1 MKRQLR
7 YGTNVVYN
15 GEIYRITSAASS
27 EGVKICSLKTNDNI
41 TVKKSK
47 LVPTP
52 HDKYELIKYKKNY
65 YIVRNIT
72 SGTNGIPV
80 YDLDFANKFYDKNS
94 KIDSIQSND
103 PGIQNI
109 PSYLQEKLLSFLKFV
124 DRYNLTINYLNKK
137 QMGSYQFLDC
147 SELENTMNDLIIR
160 CKLNSNQL
168 SKIEHTLKKTQNPV
182 FQIHLLTVRPF
193 EFITQELQL
202 ISFDKAEKIAAE
214 FNLQVDFKTKCEKW
228 TYCLFNEEKT
238 FYIRKFKYIEKFK
251 KFCESRN
258 ETEGKYLSY
267 IENNVIIDKII
278 EGKEYKTTQKL
289 LDMEREMTDTI
300 MDLFYDIKYEIPTE
314 EIQNEINKFE
324 EKRRFQ
330 TKNPAYTLEQEQKN
344 SVIKSIQNKLSI
356 ITGYPGTGKTEIV
369 RCITTALHNL
379 FAKNNTNTME
389 EGKSNANDKVNTRDN
404 NSTSDSDSDSDNPF
418 SEYEYNPNRCR
429 ENEEP
434 ECETKSETDDEE
446 FNKYVDPK
454 TIALLAPTG
463 LAFLNLQRSIEG
475 SNYNDKISGTCHKVL
490 YNIFQNIKFHKDI
503 TTCNCKDKENCKYRN
518 LKIKLAVI
526 DETSMLDSFIFY
538 EILQLCRYFNAR
550 LIIIGDVNQL
560 PSIGPG
566 TVLKNL
572 INSNCF
578 DVTKLTNIKR
588 QNAGSLVNT
597 IKKMHTDIITTTKFK
612 DDSMSIQPIKEF
624 ILNSKI
630 NRELLVD
637 LIQTNQITKDNARF
651 ITYFNSDKYLF
662 NTVEIN
668 NLLQDIYNP
677 NGSIIPSNSKFENKL
692 IFKISDKIIRTEN
705 DYSSEKMRANGE
717 EARILDFDGR
727 LIMIQ
732 YSGAEDKPETVGI
745 NELYENFKL
754 NYCTTIHSAQGSQ
767 YDNVVFFVQPGQSYI
782 IDKTSVYT
790 AISRAKNKC
799 IVISAKDDFI
809 KCQENNKN
817 IDNKVSLFMRE
828 SNSYEM

>member
-7 YGTNVVYN
+7 YGTNIVYN
-15 GEIYRITSAASS
+15 GEIYRITSAANS
-27 EGVKICSLKTNDNI
+27 EGVKITSLKTNQTI

-47 LVPTP
+47 LVATP
-52 HDKYELIKYKKNY
+52 HDRYELIKYRKNY
-65 YIVRNIT
+65 YIIKNIT
-72 SGTNGIPV
+72 CNINGTPV
-80 YDLDFANKFYDKNS
+80 YELDFANKFHDKNS
-94 KIDSIQSND
+94 KIDSVQSND
-103 PGIQNI
+103 PGIQPI
-109 PSYLQEKLLSFLKFV
+109 QSYLQEKFMSFLKFV
-124 DRYNLTINYLNKK
+124 DRYNSTINYLNKK
-137 QMGSYQFLDC
+137 NLGAYQFVDC
-147 SELENTMNDLIIR
+147 SELENIMNDLIIR
-160 CKLNSNQL
+160 CKLTVNQL
-168 SKIEHTLKKTQNPV
+168 SKIEHTLKKTGNIA
-182 FQIHLLTVRPF
+182 FQIHWLTLRPF

-202 ISFDKAEKIAAE
+202 ISFDKAEKIATE

-258 ETEGKYLSY
+258 ESEGKYLSH

-300 MDLFYDIKYEIPTE
+300 MDMFYDVNYEISTE

-330 TKNPAYTLEQEQKN
+330 MKNPDYTLEEEQKN

-369 RCITTALHNL
+369 RCITSALHNL
-379 FAKNNTNTME
+379 FAKNNN
-389 EGKSNANDKVNTRDN
+389 GVVLNSSDDN
-404 NSTSDSDSDSDNPF
+404 NPSDSDSDNPF
-418 SEYEYNPNRCR
+418 SSYEYNANRCH
-429 ENEEP
+429 ESSD
-434 ECETKSETDDEE
+434 CESEIHDEE
-446 FNKYVDPK
+446 SNKYVDPK

-463 LAFLNLQRSIEG
+463 LAFLNLQRSIESG
-475 SNYNDKISGTCHKVL
+475 NYNEKISGTCHKVL
-490 YNIFQNIKFHKDI
+490 YNTFQNIKFHKDI
-503 TTCNCKDKENCKYRN
+503 ATCNCKDKVNCKYRN

-526 DETSMLDSFIFY
+526 DETSMLDTFIFY

-597 IKKMHTDIITTTKFK
+597 IKKMHTDIITQTQFK
-612 DDSMSIQPIKEF
+612 DDSMTIQPIKEF

-630 NRELLVD
+630 NRELLVE
-637 LIQTNQITKDNARF
+637 LIQKNQLTKDNTRF

-668 NLLQDIYNP
+668 NQLQDIYNP
-677 NGSIIPSNSKFENKL
+677 DGSIIPSNSKFENRM

-717 EARILDFDGR
+717 EAKIIDFDGR
-727 LIMIQ
+727 LITIQ
-732 YSGAEDKPETVGI
+732 YGGANDNPETIGI

-790 AISRAKNKC
+790 AISRAKNRC

-828 SNSYEM
+828 SNNYEL

>member
-1 MKRQLR
+1 MIIILKAQHMKRQLR

-15 GEIYRITSAASS
+15 GEIYRINSAANSD
-27 EGVKICSLKTNDNI
+27 GVKIISLKTNETV

-47 LVPTP
+47 LVVTP
-52 HDKYELIKYKKNY
+52 HDRYELIKYKKGFY
-65 YIVRNIT
+65 MIKNIT
-72 SGTNGIPV
+72 CSNNIPIYEV
-80 YDLDFANKFYDKNS
+80 DYPNKFYDKNIQ
-94 KIDSIQSND
+94 KIDSIKSND
-103 PGIQNI
+103 QGIQNI
-109 PSYLQEKLLSFLKFV
+109 PSYLQEKFLSFLKFV
-124 DRYNLTINYLNKK
+124 DRYNLTISYLNKK
-137 QMGSYQFLDC
+137 TIGAYQFLDC
-147 SELENTMNDLIIR
+147 SELENIMNDLIIR
-160 CKLNSNQL
+160 CKLTINQL
-168 SKIEHTLKKTQNPV
+168 SKIENTLKKTKNPA
-182 FQIHLLTVRPF
+182 FQIHLITLRPF

-202 ISFDKAEKIAAE
+202 ITFDKAEKIADE

-238 FYIRKFKYIEKFK
+238 FYIRKFKYVDKFK

-258 ETEGKYLSY
+258 EKEGLYLNY
-267 IENNVIIDKII
+267 IENNIIIDKII
-278 EGKEYKTTQKL
+278 EGREYKTTNKL
-289 LDMEREMTDTI
+289 LEMEREMTDTV

-314 EIQNEINKFE
+314 EIQQEIIKFE
-324 EKRRFQ
+324 EKRRLQ
-330 TKNPAYTLEQEQKN
+330 LNNPSYTLEEEQKN

-369 RCITTALHNL
+369 RCITSASYNL
-379 FAKNNTNTME
+379 FHK
-389 EGKSNANDKVNTRDN
+389 
-404 NSTSDSDSDSDNPF
+404 NSTISKNISRDSESDDNPF
-418 SEYEYNPNRCR
+418 SDYEFDAKKNNKDKHDHDRD
-429 ENEEP
+429 NE
-434 ECETKSETDDEE
+434 DNNEE
-446 FNKYVDPK
+446 FNKYIDPK
-454 TIALLAPTG
+454 TISLLAPTG
-463 LAFLNLQRSIEG
+463 LAFLNLQKSIES

-518 LKIKLAVI
+518 LKIKLVII
-526 DETSMLDSFIFY
+526 DETSMLDSFVFY
-538 EILQLCRYFNAR
+538 EILELCKYFNAR

-560 PSIGPG
+560 PSIAAG

-597 IKKMHTDIITTTKFK
+597 IKKMHTDIITHSKFK
-612 DDSMSIQPIKEF
+612 DESMSILNIKEF

-637 LIQTNQITKDNARF
+637 LIRTNRLNKDNVRF
-651 ITYFNSDKYLF
+651 ITYFNTDKYLF

-677 NGSIIPSNSKFENKL
+677 NGSIIPSNNKFENKM

-717 EARILDFDGR
+717 EAFIHDFDGR
-727 LIMIQ
+727 LITIQ
-732 YSGAEDKPETVGI
+732 YSGANDKPETIGI

-767 YDNVVFFVQPGQSYI
+767 YDNVVFFIQPGCSYI

-799 IVISAKDDFI
+799 IVITIKDEFI
-809 KCQENNKN
+809 ECQKNNKSV
-817 IDNKVSLFMRE
+817 DNKVSLFMRE
-828 SNSYEM
+828 SNNYEL

>member
-15 GEIYRITSAASS
+15 GEIYRIISAANAD
-27 EGVKICSLKTNDNI
+27 GVKIISLKTNESM

-47 LVPTP
+47 LIATP
-52 HDKYELIKYKKNY
+52 HDRYELIKYKKGY
-65 YIVRNIT
+65 YMIKNIT
-72 SGTNGIPV
+72 CGNDCIPI
-80 YDLDFANKFYDKNS
+80 YELDYANKFYDKTIQ
-94 KIDSIQSND
+94 KIESIKSND

-109 PSYLQEKLLSFLKFV
+109 QSYLQEKLLSFLKFV
-124 DRYNLTINYLNKK
+124 DRYNLTISYLNKK
-137 QMGSYQFLDC
+137 NLGAYQFLDC
-147 SELENTMNDLIIR
+147 SDIENIMDDLIVR
-160 CKLNSNQL
+160 CKLSSNQL
-168 SKIEHTLKKTQNPV
+168 SKIEHTLKKTRNPA
-182 FQIHLLTVRPF
+182 FQIHLITQKPF
-193 EFITQELQL
+193 DFITQELQL
-202 ISFDKAEKIAAE
+202 ITFDKAEKISAE
-214 FNLQVDFKTKCEKW
+214 FNLQVDFKIKCEKW

-238 FYIRKFKYIEKFK
+238 FYIRKFKYVDKFK
-251 KFCESRN
+251 KFCESKN
-258 ETEGKYLSY
+258 ETESKYLHY

-278 EGKEYKTTQKL
+278 EGKEYKTTNRL
-289 LDMEREMTDTI
+289 LEMEREMTDTV
-300 MDLFYDIKYEIPTE
+300 MDLFYDIKYDIQTE
-314 EIQNEINKFE
+314 EIQQEINKFE
-324 EKRRFQ
+324 DKQRFK
-330 TKNPAYTLEQEQKN
+330 THNPSYTLEEEQKN

-369 RCITTALHNL
+369 RCITSASYNL
-379 FAKNNTNTME
+379 FHKNSSVSKTN
-389 EGKSNANDKVNTRDN
+389 SSSR
-404 NSTSDSDSDSDNPF
+404 SSRSDDQTDDNPF
-418 SEYEYNPNRCR
+418 SDYEFDANNKH
-429 ENEEP
+429 
-434 ECETKSETDDEE
+434 CEDDCQCDDDHKDDHKDEDHDEHDEE
-446 FNKYVDPK
+446 LNKYVDPK

-463 LAFLNLQRSIEG
+463 LAFLNLQKSIES

-490 YNIFQNIKFHKDI
+490 YNIFQNIKIHRNI
-503 TTCNCKDKENCKYRN
+503 ETCSCKDKVNCKYRN
-518 LKIKLAVI
+518 LKIKLAII

-550 LIIIGDVNQL
+550 LIVIGDVNQL
-560 PSIGPG
+560 PSIAAG

-597 IKKMHTDIITTTKFK
+597 IKKMHTDIITHTKFK
-612 DDSMSIQPIKEF
+612 DESMSILNIKEF

-630 NRELLVD
+630 NRELLVE
-637 LIQTNQITKDNARF
+637 LIQSNGINKDNTRF
-651 ITYFNSDKYLF
+651 ITYFNTDKYLF

-677 NGSIIPSNSKFENKL
+677 NGSIIPSNNKFENKM
-692 IFKISDKIIRTEN
+692 IFKILDKIIRTEN

-717 EARILDFDGR
+717 EALILDFDGR
-727 LIMIQ
+727 VISIQ
-732 YSGAEDKPETVGI
+732 YSGVNDKPETIGI

-767 YDNVVFFVQPGQSYI
+767 YDNVVFFVQPGCSYI

-799 IVISAKDDFI
+799 IVISIKDEFI
-809 KCQENNKN
+809 ECQKNNKSV
-817 IDNKVSLFMRE
+817 DNKVSLFMRE
-828 SNSYEM
+828 SNSYEL

>member
-15 GEIYRITSAASS
+15 GEIYRINSAANS

-41 TVKKSK
+41 TVKKNK
-47 LVPTP
+47 LVATP
-52 HDKYELIKYKKNY
+52 HDRFELIKHRKNY
-65 YIVRNIT
+65 YIIKNIT
-72 SGTNGIPV
+72 CGGNDVPV
-80 YDLDFANKFYDKNS
+80 YDLDFANKFYDKNN

-103 PGIQNI
+103 PGIQSI
-109 PSYLQEKLLSFLKFV
+109 PSYLQEKILSFLKFV
-124 DRYNLTINYLNKK
+124 DRYNSTINFLNKK
-137 QMGSYQFLDC
+137 FIGAYQFLDC
-147 SELENTMNDLIIR
+147 SELENIMNDLIIR
-160 CKLNSNQL
+160 CKLTVNQL
-168 SKIEHTLKKTQNPV
+168 SKIEHSLKKTKNPA
-182 FQIHLLTVRPF
+182 FQIHLLTTKPF

-202 ISFDKAEKIAAE
+202 VSFDKAEKIANE

-258 ETEGKYLSY
+258 ETDVKYLNY
-267 IENNVIIDKII
+267 LENNVIIDKII
-278 EGKEYKTTQKL
+278 EGKEYKTTNKL
-289 LDMEREMTDTI
+289 IEMEREMTDTM
-300 MDLFYDIKYEIPTE
+300 MDLFYDIKYDIPTE

-324 EKRRFQ
+324 EKQRFQ
-330 TKNPAYTLEQEQKN
+330 TQNPTYTLEEEQKN

-369 RCITTALHNL
+369 RCITEASRNL
-379 FAKNNTNTME
+379 FTKNTSIETIRKTATNT
-389 EGKSNANDKVNTRDN
+389 
-404 NSTSDSDSDSDNPF
+404 TSENPF
-418 SEYEYNPNRCR
+418 SDYEFNADNHC
-429 ENEEP
+429 ENE
-434 ECETKSETDDEE
+434 TDNNDDDDDEE
-446 FNKYVDPK
+446 TNKYVDPK

-463 LAFLNLQRSIEG
+463 LAFLNLQRSLMT

-490 YNIFQNIKFHKDI
+490 YNIFQNIKNHKDI
-503 TTCNCKDKENCKYRN
+503 ATCNCKDKNKCKYRN
-518 LKIKLAVI
+518 LKIKLAII
-526 DETSMLDSFIFY
+526 DETSMLDTFIFY
-538 EILQLCRYFNAR
+538 EILELCRYFNAR

-597 IKKMHTDIITTTKFK
+597 IKKMHTDIITNTKFK
-612 DDSMSIQPIKEF
+612 DDSMSIQSIKEF
-624 ILNSKI
+624 ILNGKI
-630 NRELLVD
+630 NKQLLVD
-637 LIQTNQITKDNARF
+637 LIQINHLNKDNSRF

-677 NGSIIPSNSKFENKL
+677 NGSIIPSNSKFENRM
-692 IFKISDKIIRTEN
+692 IFKITDKIIRTEN

-727 LIMIQ
+727 LITIQ
-732 YSGAEDKPETVGI
+732 YSGANDNPETIGI

-799 IVISAKDDFI
+799 IVISTKDDFI
-809 KCQENNKN
+809 KCQENNKS
-817 IDNKVSLFMRE
+817 IDNKVSLFMCE
-828 SNSYEM
+828 SNNYEL

>member
-15 GEIYRITSAASS
+15 GEIYRITSAANS
-27 EGVKICSLKTNDNI
+27 EGVKICSLKTNDSI
-41 TVKKSK
+41 TVKKNK
-47 LVPTP
+47 LVATP
-52 HDKYELIKYKKNY
+52 HDRYELIKHRKNY
-65 YIVRNIT
+65 YIIKNIT
-72 SGTNGIPV
+72 CGNNDVPV
-80 YDLDFANKFYDKNS
+80 YDLDFANKFYDKNN
-94 KIDSIQSND
+94 KIDRIQSND
-103 PGIQNI
+103 PGIQSI

-124 DRYNLTINYLNKK
+124 DRYNSTINYLNKK
-137 QMGSYQFLDC
+137 YLGAYQFLDC
-147 SELENTMNDLIIR
+147 SELENIMNDLLIR
-160 CKLNSNQL
+160 CKLTINQL
-168 SKIEHTLKKTQNPV
+168 SKIENTLKKTKNPA
-182 FQIHLLTVRPF
+182 FQIHLLTLRPF

-202 ISFDKAEKIAAE
+202 VSFDKAEKIANE

-238 FYIRKFKYIEKFK
+238 FYIRKFKYIDKFK

-258 ETEGKYLSY
+258 ESDGKYLNY

-300 MDLFYDIKYEIPTE
+300 MDLFYDIKYDIPTE
-314 EIQNEINKFE
+314 DIQNEINKFE
-324 EKRRFQ
+324 EKQRFL
-330 TKNPAYTLEQEQKN
+330 TKKLSYTLEEEQKN

-369 RCITTALHNL
+369 RCITEASRNL
-379 FAKNNTNTME
+379 FTKNTTAETISKTTTN
-389 EGKSNANDKVNTRDN
+389 SN
-404 NSTSDSDSDSDNPF
+404 SDNPF
-418 SEYEYNPNRCR
+418 SEYEFNPDNRDDHDYNDN
-429 ENEEP
+429 NDQY
-434 ECETKSETDDEE
+434 DDDHKDNDEDE
-446 FNKYVDPK
+446 KPYKYIDPK

-463 LAFLNLQRSIEG
+463 LAFLNLQRSLET
-475 SNYNDKISGTCHKVL
+475 SDYNDKISGTCHKVL
-490 YNIFQNIKFHKDI
+490 YNIFQNIKIHKDI
-503 TTCNCKDKENCKYRN
+503 ATCNCKDKDKCKYRN
-518 LKIKLAVI
+518 LKIKLAII
-526 DETSMLDSFIFY
+526 DETSMLDTFIFY

-560 PSIGPG
+560 PSIGAG

-597 IKKMHTDIITTTKFK
+597 IKKMHTDIITNTKFK
-612 DDSMSIQPIKEF
+612 DDSMSLQSIKEF
-624 ILNSKI
+624 ILNGKI
-630 NRELLVD
+630 NKELLVD
-637 LIQTNQITKDNARF
+637 LIQTNQLNKDNSRF

-677 NGSIIPSNSKFENKL
+677 DGSIIPSNSKFENRI

-717 EARILDFDGR
+717 EACILDFDGR
-727 LIMIQ
+727 LITIR
-732 YSGAEDKPETVGI
+732 YCGANDSPETIGI

-790 AISRAKNKC
+790 AISRAKKRC

-809 KCQENNKN
+809 KCQENNKS
-817 IDNKVSLFMRE
+817 IDNKISLFMCE
-828 SNSYEM
+828 SNNYDL

>member
-15 GEIYRITSAASS
+15 GDIYRIITAANS
-27 EGVKICSLKTNDNI
+27 EGVKIVSLKTNETI
-41 TVKKSK
+41 TIKKSK
-47 LVPTP
+47 LVATP
-52 HDKYELIKYKKNY
+52 HDRYELIKYKKGY
-65 YIVRNIT
+65 YMIKNIT
-72 SGTNGIPV
+72 CGNNNIPV
-80 YDLDFANKFYDKNS
+80 YELDYANKFYDKNIQ
-94 KIDSIQSND
+94 KIECVNSHD

-124 DRYNLTINYLNKK
+124 DRYNLTISYLNKK
-137 QMGSYQFLDC
+137 TIGAYQFLDC
-147 SELENTMNDLIIR
+147 SDLENIMDDLIVR

-168 SKIEHTLKKTQNPV
+168 SKIEHTLKKTRNPA
-182 FQIHLLTVRPF
+182 FQIHLLTQKPF
-193 EFITQELQL
+193 DFITQELQL
-202 ISFDKAEKIAAE
+202 ITFDKAEKIAAE
-214 FNLQVDFKTKCEKW
+214 FNLQVDFKVKCEKW

-238 FYIRKFKYIEKFK
+238 FYIRKFKYVDKFK

-258 ETEGKYLSY
+258 ETESKYLNY
-267 IENNVIIDKII
+267 IESNIIIDKII
-278 EGKEYKTTQKL
+278 EGKEYKTTNKL
-289 LDMEREMTDTI
+289 LEMEREMTDTV

-314 EIQNEINKFE
+314 EIQREINKFE

-330 TKNPAYTLEQEQKN
+330 LNNPSYTLEEEQKN

-369 RCITTALHNL
+369 RCITAASHNL
-379 FAKNNTNTME
+379 FHKNISICKNN
-389 EGKSNANDKVNTRDN
+389 S
-404 NSTSDSDSDSDNPF
+404 SSDDQTHDNPF
-418 SEYEYNPNRCR
+418 SDYEYHHDNNCL
-429 ENEEP
+429 EDEYD
-434 ECETKSETDDEE
+434 ECYERKDGDNDKDKDDEDL
-446 FNKYVDPK
+446 NKYVDPK

-463 LAFLNLQRSIEG
+463 LAFLNLQKSIEYN
-475 SNYNDKISGTCHKVL
+475 NYNDKISGTCHKVL
-490 YNIFQNIKFHKDI
+490 YNIFQNIKIHRNI
-503 TTCNCKDKENCKYRN
+503 ETCTCKEKENCKYRN
-518 LKIKLAVI
+518 LKIKLVII

-560 PSIGPG
+560 PSIAAG

-597 IKKMHTDIITTTKFK
+597 IKKMHTDIITHSKFK
-612 DDSMSIQPIKEF
+612 DESMSILNIKEF

-630 NRELLVD
+630 NRELLVQ
-637 LIQTNQITKDNARF
+637 LIQSNGINKDNARF
-651 ITYFNSDKYLF
+651 ITYFNTDKYLF

-677 NGSIIPSNSKFENKL
+677 NGSIIPSNNKFENKM

-717 EARILDFDGR
+717 EALIHDFDGR
-727 LIMIQ
+727 LITIQ
-732 YSGAEDKPETVGI
+732 YSGVNDNPETIGI

-767 YDNVVFFVQPGQSYI
+767 YDNVIFFIQPGCSYI

-799 IVISAKDDFI
+799 IVISIKDEFI
-809 KCQENNKN
+809 ECQKNNKSV
-817 IDNKVSLFMRE
+817 DNKVSLFMRE
-828 SNSYEM
+828 SNSYEF

>member
-15 GEIYRITSAASS
+15 GEIYRIISAANS
-27 EGVKICSLKTNDNI
+27 EGVKIVSLKTSETV
-41 TVKKSK
+41 TVKKSM
-47 LVPTP
+47 LTATP
-52 HDKYELIKYKKNY
+52 HDRYELIKYKKGY
-65 YIVRNIT
+65 YIIKNIT
-72 SGTNGIPV
+72 CGSNNIPV
-80 YDLDFANKFYDKNS
+80 YELDYANKFYDKNS
-94 KIDSIQSND
+94 QKIECVNSHD
-103 PGIQNI
+103 PGVQNI

-124 DRYNLTINYLNKK
+124 DRYNLTISYLNKK
-137 QMGSYQFLDC
+137 TIGVYQFLDC
-147 SELENTMNDLIIR
+147 SDIENIMNDLIVR
-160 CKLNSNQL
+160 CKLTANQL
-168 SKIEHTLKKTQNPV
+168 SKIEYTLKKTRNPS
-182 FQIHLLTVRPF
+182 FQIHLLTQNPF
-193 EFITQELQL
+193 GFITQELQL
-202 ISFDKAEKIAAE
+202 ITFDKAEKIASE
-214 FNLQVDFKTKCEKW
+214 FNLQVDFKIKCEKW

-238 FYIRKFKYIEKFK
+238 FYIRKFKYVDKFK

-258 ETEGKYLSY
+258 ETENKYLNY

-278 EGKEYKTTQKL
+278 EGKDYKTTNKL
-289 LDMEREMTDTI
+289 LEMEREMTDTV

-314 EIQNEINKFE
+314 EIQQEINKFE

-330 TKNPAYTLEQEQKN
+330 LNNPSYTLEEEQKN

-369 RCITTALHNL
+369 RCITAASHNL
-379 FAKNNTNTME
+379 FHKNSSVSKT
-389 EGKSNANDKVNTRDN
+389 K
-404 NSTSDSDSDSDNPF
+404 TSSDDDQTQDNPF
-418 SEYEYNPNRCR
+418 SDYEFDSNNKNCND
-429 ENEEP
+429 NEKD
-434 ECETKSETDDEE
+434 ECDDNDEE
-446 FNKYVDPK
+446 LNKYVDPK

-463 LAFLNLQRSIEG
+463 LAFLNLQKSIE
-475 SNYNDKISGTCHKVL
+475 SNNYNDKISGTCHKVL
-490 YNIFQNIKFHKDI
+490 YNIFQNIKIHRNI
-503 TTCNCKDKENCKYRN
+503 ETCTCKEKENCKYRN
-518 LKIKLAVI
+518 LKIKLVVI

-560 PSIGPG
+560 PSIAAG

-597 IKKMHTDIITTTKFK
+597 IKKMHTDIITHSKFK
-612 DDSMSIQPIKEF
+612 DDSMSILNIKEF

-630 NRELLVD
+630 NRELLVQ
-637 LIQTNQITKDNARF
+637 LIQSNNINKDNARF
-651 ITYFNSDKYLF
+651 ITYFNTDKYLF
-662 NTVEIN
+662 NTCEIN

-677 NGSIIPSNSKFENKL
+677 NGSIIPSNNKFENKM

-717 EARILDFDGR
+717 EALIHDFDGR
-727 LIMIQ
+727 LITIQ
-732 YSGAEDKPETVGI
+732 YSGANDKPETIGI

-767 YDNVVFFVQPGQSYI
+767 YDNVIFFIQPGCSYI

-799 IVISAKDDFI
+799 IVISIKDEFI
-809 KCQENNKN
+809 ECQKNNKSV
-817 IDNKVSLFMRE
+817 DNKVSLFMRE
-828 SNSYEM
+828 SNSYEF

>member
-15 GEIYRITSAASS
+15 GEIYRINSAANS
-27 EGVKICSLKTNDNI
+27 EGVKICSLKTNEHI
-41 TVKKSK
+41 TVKKNK
-47 LVPTP
+47 LVATP
-52 HDKYELIKYKKNY
+52 HDRFELIKHRKNY
-65 YIVRNIT
+65 YIIKNIT
-72 SGTNGIPV
+72 CGSNDVPV
-80 YDLDFANKFYDKNS
+80 YDLDFANKFYDKNN

-103 PGIQNI
+103 PGIQSI
-109 PSYLQEKLLSFLKFV
+109 PSYLQEKILSFLKFV
-124 DRYNLTINYLNKK
+124 DRYNSTINFLNKK
-137 QMGSYQFLDC
+137 FIGAYQFLDY
-147 SELENTMNDLIIR
+147 SELENIMNDLIIR
-160 CKLNSNQL
+160 CKLTVNQL
-168 SKIEHTLKKTQNPV
+168 SKIEHSLKKTKNPA
-182 FQIHLLTVRPF
+182 FQIHLLTTKPF

-202 ISFDKAEKIAAE
+202 VSFDKAEKIAND

-258 ETEGKYLSY
+258 ETDVKYLNY
-267 IENNVIIDKII
+267 LENNVIIDKII
-278 EGKEYKTTQKL
+278 ECKEYKTTNKL
-289 LDMEREMTDTI
+289 IEMEKEMTDTM
-300 MDLFYDIKYEIPTE
+300 MDLFYDIKYDIPTE

-324 EKRRFQ
+324 EKQRFQ
-330 TKNPAYTLEQEQKN
+330 TQNPTYTLEEEQKN

-369 RCITTALHNL
+369 RCITEASRNL
-379 FAKNNTNTME
+379 FTKNTSIETIRKTASNT
-389 EGKSNANDKVNTRDN
+389 
-404 NSTSDSDSDSDNPF
+404 TSENPF
-418 SEYEYNPNRCR
+418 SDYDFNANERYHDNHDHDNNDKYHNE
-429 ENEEP
+429 ENENEKG
-434 ECETKSETDDEE
+434 EEDEE

-463 LAFLNLQRSIEG
+463 LAFLNLQRSLMT

-490 YNIFQNIKFHKDI
+490 YNIFQNIKNHKDI
-503 TTCNCKDKENCKYRN
+503 ATCNCKDKNNCKYRN
-518 LKIKLAVI
+518 LKIKLAII
-526 DETSMLDSFIFY
+526 DETSMLDTFIFY
-538 EILQLCRYFNAR
+538 EILELCRYFNAR

-597 IKKMHTDIITTTKFK
+597 IKKMHTDIITNTKFK
-612 DDSMSIQPIKEF
+612 DDSMSIQSIKEF
-624 ILNSKI
+624 ILNGKI
-630 NRELLVD
+630 NKQLLVD
-637 LIQTNQITKDNARF
+637 LIQINHLNKDNSRF

-677 NGSIIPSNSKFENKL
+677 NGSIIPSNSKFENRM
-692 IFKISDKIIRTEN
+692 IFKITDKIIRTEN

-727 LIMIQ
+727 LITIQ
-732 YSGAEDKPETVGI
+732 YSGANDNPETIGI

-799 IVISAKDDFI
+799 IVISTKDDFI
-809 KCQENNKN
+809 KCQENNKS
-817 IDNKVSLFMRE
+817 IDNKVSLFMCE
-828 SNSYEM
+828 SNNYEL

>member
-15 GEIYRITSAASS
+15 GEIYRINSAANS
-27 EGVKICSLKTNDNI
+27 EGVKICSLKTNDTI
-41 TVKKSK
+41 TVKKNK
-47 LVPTP
+47 LIATP
-52 HDKYELIKYKKNY
+52 HDKHELIKYRKNY
-65 YIVRNIT
+65 YIVKNIT
-72 SGTNGIPV
+72 CDANGIPL

-94 KIDSIQSND
+94 KIDSVKSND

-124 DRYNLTINYLNKK
+124 DRYNLTIKYLNKK
-137 QMGSYQFLDC
+137 QMGGYQFLDY
-147 SELENTMNDLIIR
+147 SELENIMNDLIIR
-160 CKLNSNQL
+160 CKLNVNQL
-168 SKIEHTLKKTQNPV
+168 SKIEHTLKKTGNRA
-182 FQIHLLTVRPF
+182 FQIHLLTLRPF

-202 ISFDKAEKIAAE
+202 ISFDKAEKIAIE
-214 FNLQVDFKTKCEKW
+214 FDLQVNFITKCEKW

-258 ETEGKYLSY
+258 ETEGKYLKY

-289 LDMEREMTDTI
+289 LETEREMTDMI
-300 MDLFYDIKYEIPTE
+300 MDLFYDIKYEISTE
-314 EIQNEINKFE
+314 EIINEINKFE

-330 TKNPAYTLEQEQKN
+330 TKNPEYALEEEQKN

-369 RCITTALHNL
+369 RCITTGLHNL
-379 FAKNNTNTME
+379 YSKNNIMHC
-389 EGKSNANDKVNTRDN
+389 KN
-404 NSTSDSDSDSDNPF
+404 NSSNDNVSTSSSESESKSDNPF
-418 SEYEYNPNRCR
+418 SEYEFKPNKCHENACTNCETRC
-429 ENEEP
+429 ENECEP
-434 ECETKSETDDEE
+434 HDEE
-446 FNKYVDPK
+446 PNKYVDPK

-475 SNYNDKISGTCHKVL
+475 NNYNDKISGTCHKVL
-490 YNIFQNIKFHKDI
+490 YNIFQNIKIHRNI
-503 TTCNCKDKENCKYRN
+503 ETCTCKEKENCKYRN
-518 LKIKLAVI
+518 LKIKLVVI
-526 DETSMLDSFIFY
+526 DETSMLDIFIFY
-538 EILQLCRYFNAR
+538 EILQLCKYFNAR

-572 INSNCF
+572 IASNCF

-588 QNAGSLVNT
+588 QSAGSLVNT
-597 IKKMHTDIITTTKFK
+597 IKKMHTDIITQTQFK
-612 DDSMSIQPIKEF
+612 DDSMTIQPIKEF

-630 NRELLVD
+630 NRDLLLN
-637 LIQTNQITKDNARF
+637 LIQTNNLNKDNSKF

-677 NGSIIPSNSKFENKL
+677 NGSIIPSNSKFETKM

-727 LIMIQ
+727 LITIQ
-732 YSGAEDKPETVGI
+732 YSGVQDNPETIGI

-767 YDNVVFFVQPGQSYI
+767 YDNVIFFVQPGQSYI

-790 AISRAKNKC
+790 AISRAKNRC
-799 IVISAKDDFI
+799 IVISSKDDFI

-828 SNSYEM
+828 SNNYELE

>member
-1 MKRQLR
+1 MKKQLR

-15 GEIYRITSAASS
+15 GEIYRITSAANA
-27 EGVKICSLKTNDNI
+27 EGVKITSLKTNDTI

-47 LVPTP
+47 LVATP
-52 HDKYELIKYKKNY
+52 HDKFELIKYRKIY
-65 YIVRNIT
+65 YIIKNIT
-72 SGTNGIPV
+72 CGANGVPI
-80 YDLDFANKFYDKNS
+80 YELDFANKFHDKNS
-94 KIDSIQSND
+94 KIDSVESND
-103 PGIQNI
+103 PGIQPI
-109 PSYLQEKLLSFLKFV
+109 QSYLQEKFMSFLKFV
-124 DRYNLTINYLNKK
+124 DRYNSTINYLNKK
-137 QMGSYQFLDC
+137 NLGAYQFLDC
-147 SELENTMNDLIIR
+147 SELENIMNDLIMR
-160 CKLNSNQL
+160 CKLNVNQL
-168 SKIEHTLKKTQNPV
+168 SKIEHTLKKTRNPA
-182 FQIHLLTVRPF
+182 FQIHWLTLRPF

-214 FNLQVDFKTKCEKW
+214 FGLHVDFKTKCEKW

-258 ETEGKYLSY
+258 EAEAKYLNY

-278 EGKEYKTTQKL
+278 EGKEYKTTKKL

-300 MDLFYDIKYEIPTE
+300 MDMFYDVNYEIPTE
-314 EIQNEINKFE
+314 EIQNEIDKFE

-330 TKNPAYTLEQEQKN
+330 TNNPAYTLEEEQKN

-369 RCITTALHNL
+369 RCITAALHNL
-379 FAKNNTNTME
+379 FAKNNTGKGDNT
-389 EGKSNANDKVNTRDN
+389 GRRDN
-404 NSTSDSDSDSDNPF
+404 NNSGSTSSSDSENDNPF
-418 SEYEYNPNRCR
+418 SEYEYNAMRC
-429 ENEEP
+429 ENEATTD
-434 ECETKSETDDEE
+434 CESDAEETDDDEE
-446 FNKYVDPK
+446 KNKYVDPK

-463 LAFLNLQRSIEG
+463 LAFLNLQKSIENG
-475 SNYNDKISGTCHKVL
+475 NYNDKISGTCHKVL
-490 YNIFQNIKFHKDI
+490 YNTFQNIKFHKDI
-503 TTCNCKDKENCKYRN
+503 TTCNCKDKVNCKYRN

-526 DETSMLDSFIFY
+526 DETSMLDTFIFY
-538 EILQLCRYFNAR
+538 EILQMCRYFNAR

-597 IKKMHTDIITTTKFK
+597 IKKMHTDIIRETQFK
-612 DDSMSIQPIKEF
+612 DHSMSIQPIKEF

-637 LIQTNQITKDNARF
+637 LIKTNQINKDNTRF

-677 NGSIIPSNSKFENKL
+677 NGSIIPSNSKFDNKM
-692 IFKISDKIIRTEN
+692 IFKLSDKIIRTEN

-717 EARILDFDGR
+717 EAHILDFDGR
-727 LIMIQ
+727 LITIQ
-732 YSGAEDKPETVGI
+732 YSGANDKPETIGI

-790 AISRAKNKC
+790 AISRAKNRC

-828 SNSYEM
+828 SNKYEL

>member
-15 GEIYRITSAASS
+15 GEIYRIISAANT
-27 EGVKICSLKTNDNI
+27 EGVKIVSLKTSETM

-47 LVPTP
+47 LTATP
-52 HDKYELIKYKKNY
+52 HDRYELIKYKKGY
-65 YIVRNIT
+65 YMIKNIT
-72 SGTNGIPV
+72 CGSNNIPV
-80 YDLDFANKFYDKNS
+80 YELDYANKFYDKNS
-94 KIDSIQSND
+94 QKIECVNSQD

-124 DRYNLTINYLNKK
+124 DRYNLTISYLNKK
-137 QMGSYQFLDC
+137 ALGTYQFLDC
-147 SELENTMNDLIIR
+147 SDIENVMNDLIVR
-160 CKLNSNQL
+160 CKLSANQL
-168 SKIEHTLKKTQNPV
+168 SKIEYTLKKTRNPS
-182 FQIHLLTVRPF
+182 FQIHLLTQNPF
-193 EFITQELQL
+193 GFITQELQL
-202 ISFDKAEKIAAE
+202 ISFDKAEKIEAE
-214 FNLQVDFKTKCEKW
+214 FNLQVDFKIKCEKW

-238 FYIRKFKYIEKFK
+238 FYIRKFKYVDKFK

-258 ETEGKYLSY
+258 ETESKYLNY

-278 EGKEYKTTQKL
+278 EGKEYKTTNKL
-289 LDMEREMTDTI
+289 LEMEREMTDTV

-314 EIQNEINKFE
+314 EIQEEINKFE
-324 EKRRFQ
+324 EKRRMQ
-330 TKNPAYTLEQEQKN
+330 LNNPSYTLEEEQKN

-369 RCITTALHNL
+369 RCITAASFNIFH
-379 FAKNNTNTME
+379 KNSSVSKT
-389 EGKSNANDKVNTRDN
+389 
-404 NSTSDSDSDSDNPF
+404 NSTSNGIASRDDQTDDNPF
-418 SEYEYNPNRCR
+418 SDYEFDANNNDNIR
-429 ENEEP
+429 ED
-434 ECETKSETDDEE
+434 KSDHDELHEDKDDEE
-446 FNKYVDPK
+446 LNKYVDPK

-463 LAFLNLQRSIEG
+463 LAFLNLQKSIES

-490 YNIFQNIKFHKDI
+490 YNIFQNIKIHRNI
-503 TTCNCKDKENCKYRN
+503 ETCTCKEKENCKYRN
-518 LKIKLAVI
+518 LKIKLAII

-550 LIIIGDVNQL
+550 LIVIGDVNQL
-560 PSIGPG
+560 PSIAAG

-597 IKKMHTDIITTTKFK
+597 IKKMHTDIITHSKFK
-612 DDSMSIQPIKEF
+612 DESMSILNIKEF

-630 NRELLVD
+630 NRELLVQ
-637 LIQTNQITKDNARF
+637 LIQSNGINKDNARF
-651 ITYFNSDKYLF
+651 ITYFNTDKYLF

-677 NGSIIPSNSKFENKL
+677 NGSIIPSNNKFENKM

-717 EARILDFDGR
+717 EAVIQDFDGR
-727 LIMIQ
+727 LITIQ
-732 YSGAEDKPETVGI
+732 YSGVNDNPETIGI

-767 YDNVVFFVQPGQSYI
+767 YDNVIFFIQPGCSYI

-799 IVISAKDDFI
+799 IVISIKDEFI
-809 KCQENNKN
+809 ECQKNNKSV
-817 IDNKVSLFMRE
+817 DNKVSLFMRE
-828 SNSYEM
+828 SNSYEL

>member
-15 GEIYRITSAASS
+15 GDIYRIISAANS
-27 EGVKICSLKTNDNI
+27 EGVKIVSLKTSETI

-47 LVPTP
+47 LIATP
-52 HDKYELIKYKKNY
+52 HDRYELIKYKKGY
-65 YIVRNIT
+65 YIIKNIT
-72 SGTNGIPV
+72 CGNDRIPI
-80 YDLDFANKFYDKNS
+80 YELDYANKFYDKNS
-94 KIDSIQSND
+94 QKMECIQSND

-124 DRYNLTINYLNKK
+124 DRYNLTISYLNKK
-137 QMGSYQFLDC
+137 NMGTYQSLDC
-147 SELENTMNDLIIR
+147 YDIENTMNDLIQR
-160 CKLNSNQL
+160 CDLKFTQLN
-168 SKIEHTLKKTQNPV
+168 KIEYTLKKTRNPA
-182 FQIHLLTVRPF
+182 FQIHLLTQKPF
-193 EFITQELQL
+193 DFITQELQL
-202 ISFDKAEKIAAE
+202 ITFEKAEKIAAE
-214 FNLQVDFKTKCEKW
+214 FNLQVDFKIKCEKW
-228 TYCLFNEEKT
+228 TYCLFNKENT

-251 KFCESRN
+251 KFCESKN
-258 ETEGKYLSY
+258 EAESKYLNY
-267 IENNVIIDKII
+267 IENNVIVDKII
-278 EGKEYKTTQKL
+278 EGKEYKTTNQL
-289 LDMEREMTDTI
+289 LEMEREMTDTV
-300 MDLFYDIKYEIPTE
+300 MDLFYDINYEIPTE
-314 EIQNEINKFE
+314 EIQQEINRFE
-324 EKRRFQ
+324 VKRRMQ
-330 TKNPAYTLEQEQKN
+330 LNNPSYTLEEEQKN

-369 RCITTALHNL
+369 RCITAASHNL
-379 FAKNNTNTME
+379 FHKNSSVSKT
-389 EGKSNANDKVNTRDN
+389 N
-404 NSTSDSDSDSDNPF
+404 NSTNNDSVSRDDQSDDNPF
-418 SEYEYNPNRCR
+418 SDYEFDDNNNNC
-429 ENEEP
+429 EP
-434 ECETKSETDDEE
+434 VPELDDCDEHDEE
-446 FNKYVDPK
+446 LNKYVDPK

-463 LAFLNLQRSIEG
+463 LAFLNLQKSIES

-490 YNIFQNIKFHKDI
+490 YNIFQNIKIHRNIETCTCKEKD
-503 TTCNCKDKENCKYRN
+503 NCKYRN
-518 LKIKLAVI
+518 LKIKLAII

-560 PSIGPG
+560 PSIAAG

-578 DVTKLTNIKR
+578 DVTRLTNIKR

-597 IKKMHTDIITTTKFK
+597 IKKMHTDIITHTKFK
-612 DDSMSIQPIKEF
+612 DESMSILNIKEF
-624 ILNSKI
+624 IVNSKI
-630 NRELLVD
+630 NRELLVE
-637 LIQTNQITKDNARF
+637 LIKSNGINKDNARF
-651 ITYFNSDKYLF
+651 ITYFNTDKYLF
-662 NTVEIN
+662 NTCEIN

-677 NGSIIPSNSKFENKL
+677 NGSIIPSNNKFENKM

-717 EARILDFDGR
+717 EALIQDFDGK
-727 LIMIQ
+727 LITIQ
-732 YSGAEDKPETVGI
+732 YSGANDKPEPIGI

-767 YDNVVFFVQPGQSYI
+767 YDNVIFFIQPGCSYI

-799 IVISAKDDFI
+799 IVISNKDEFI
-809 KCQENNKN
+809 ECQKNNKN

-828 SNSYEM
+828 SNNYEL

>member
-15 GEIYRITSAASS
+15 GEIYRIISAANT
-27 EGVKICSLKTNDNI
+27 EGVKIVSLKTSETL
-41 TVKKSK
+41 TVKKSN
-47 LVPTP
+47 LIATL
-52 HDKYELIKYKKNY
+52 HDRYELIKYKKGY
-65 YIVRNIT
+65 YIIKNIT
-72 SGTNGIPV
+72 CGNDRIPI
-80 YDLDFANKFYDKNS
+80 YELDYANKYYDKNGQKTES
-94 KIDSIQSND
+94 VKSND

-124 DRYNLTINYLNKK
+124 DRYNLTISYLNKK
-137 QMGSYQFLDC
+137 NMGTYQFLDC
-147 SELENTMNDLIIR
+147 SDIENIMNDLIVR
-160 CKLNSNQL
+160 CKLSSNQL
-168 SKIEHTLKKTQNPV
+168 SKIEYTLKKTRNPA
-182 FQIHLLTVRPF
+182 FQIHLLTQKPF
-193 EFITQELQL
+193 DFITQELQL
-202 ISFDKAEKIAAE
+202 ITFDKAEKIEAE
-214 FNLQVDFKTKCEKW
+214 FNLQVDFKIKCEKW

-238 FYIRKFKYIEKFK
+238 FYIRKFKYIDKFK
-251 KFCESRN
+251 KFCESKN
-258 ETEGKYLSY
+258 ETESKYLNY

-278 EGKEYKTTQKL
+278 EGKEYKTTNKL
-289 LDMEREMTDTI
+289 LEMEREMTDTV
-300 MDLFYDIKYEIPTE
+300 MDLFYDIKYEIPSE
-314 EIQNEINKFE
+314 EIQEEINKFE

-330 TKNPAYTLEQEQKN
+330 LNNPSYTLEEEQKN
-344 SVIKSIQNKLSI
+344 SVFKSIQNKLSI

-369 RCITTALHNL
+369 RCITASSHNL
-379 FAKNNTNTME
+379 FHKNSSVSKTT
-389 EGKSNANDKVNTRDN
+389 SSRDDNAPV
-404 NSTSDSDSDSDNPF
+404 DNPF
-418 SEYEYNPNRCR
+418 SEYEFDYDNNNVHEPDDDDHCDKDND
-429 ENEEP
+429 ENNEEL
-434 ECETKSETDDEE
+434 
-446 FNKYVDPK
+446 NKYVDPK

-463 LAFLNLQRSIEG
+463 LAFLNLQKSIE
-475 SNYNDKISGTCHKVL
+475 SNNYNDKISGTCHKVL
-490 YNIFQNIKFHKDI
+490 YNIFQNIKIHRNI
-503 TTCNCKDKENCKYRN
+503 ETCTCKEKELCKYRN
-518 LKIKLAVI
+518 LKIKLAII

-550 LIIIGDVNQL
+550 LIVIGDVNQL
-560 PSIGPG
+560 PSIAAG
-566 TVLKNL
+566 TILKNL

-597 IKKMHTDIITTTKFK
+597 IKKMHTDIITHSKFK
-612 DDSMSIQPIKEF
+612 DESMSILNIKEF

-630 NRELLVD
+630 NRDLLVE
-637 LIQTNQITKDNARF
+637 LIKSNGINKDNSRF
-651 ITYFNSDKYLF
+651 ITYFNTDKYLF

-677 NGSIIPSNSKFENKL
+677 NGSIIPSNNKFENKM

-717 EARILDFDGR
+717 EAVILDFDGK
-727 LIMIQ
+727 LITIQ
-732 YSGAEDKPETVGI
+732 YSGANDKPEPIGI

-767 YDNVVFFVQPGQSYI
+767 YDNVIFFIQPGCSYI

-799 IVISAKDDFI
+799 IVISIKDEFI
-809 KCQENNKN
+809 ECQKNNKS

-828 SNSYEM
+828 SNSYEL

>member
-15 GEIYRITSAASS
+15 RDIYRIASAANS
-27 EGVKICSLKTNDNI
+27 EGVKICSLKTNDTI

-47 LVPTP
+47 LVATP
-52 HDKYELIKYKKNY
+52 HDKHELIKYRKSY
-65 YIVRNIT
+65 YIIKNI
-72 SGTNGIPV
+72 SCDKNGVPV
-80 YDLDFANKFYDKNS
+80 YDLEFANKFHDKNS
-94 KIDSIQSND
+94 KIDSIQSD
-103 PGIQNI
+103 DHGIQPI
-109 PSYLQEKLLSFLKFV
+109 PSNLQDKFLSFLKFV

-137 QMGSYQFLDC
+137 NMRAYQFLDS
-147 SELENTMNDLIIR
+147 SEIETTMNDLIIR
-160 CKLNSNQL
+160 CKLNINQL
-168 SKIEHTLKKTQNPV
+168 SKIENTLKKTKNPA
-182 FQIHLLTVRPF
+182 FQVHLLFQKPF
-193 EFITQELQL
+193 DFITQELQL
-202 ISFDKAEKIAAE
+202 ISFDKAETIATE

-228 TYCLFNEEKT
+228 TYCLFNDEKT
-238 FYIRKFKYIEKFK
+238 FYIRKFKFIEKFK
-251 KFCESRN
+251 KFCESTN
-258 ETEGKYLSY
+258 ESEAKYLNY

-278 EGKEYKTTQKL
+278 EGKEYKTTKTL
-289 LDMEREMTDTI
+289 LEMEREMTDTV
-300 MDLFYDIKYEIPTE
+300 MDLFYDINYEIPTE
-314 EIQNEINKFE
+314 DIQNEINKFE

-330 TKNPAYTLEQEQKN
+330 TNDPGYTLEEEQKN

-369 RCITTALHNL
+369 RCITSALHKL
-379 FAKNNTNTME
+379 FAKNNVVE
-389 EGKSNANDKVNTRDN
+389 VKSNN
-404 NSTSDSDSDSDNPF
+404 NNNNNNSDSDSDNPF
-418 SEYEYNPNRCR
+418 SSYEYNANRCH
-429 ENEEP
+429 ENETT
-434 ECETKSETDDEE
+434 ECETDRESDSETTDEE

-475 SNYNDKISGTCHKVL
+475 GNYNEKISGTCHKVL
-490 YNIFQNIKFHKDI
+490 YNTFQNIKFHKDI
-503 TTCNCKDKENCKYRN
+503 ATCNCKDKENCKYRN

-526 DETSMLDSFIFY
+526 DETSMLDTFIFY

-588 QNAGSLVNT
+588 QNTGSLVNT
-597 IKKMHTDIITTTKFK
+597 IKKMHTDIITQTEFK

-630 NRELLVD
+630 NRELLVN
-637 LIQTNQITKDNARF
+637 LIKTNQLTKDNTRF

-677 NGSIIPSNSKFENKL
+677 ESSIIPSNSKFENRL

-717 EARILDFDGR
+717 EARILNFDGR
-727 LIMIQ
+727 VTTIQ
-732 YSGAEDKPETVGI
+732 YGGANDKPETIGI

-790 AISRAKNKC
+790 AISRAKNRC
-799 IVISAKDDFI
+799 MVISAKDDFI

-828 SNSYEM
+828 SNNYEL